1 MCDLRLAVVSGLYP
15 HHLMSAAVDALLHQ
29 LPQVDAVLVLYAHGD
44 VPPRCQDSHV
54 LHLQGW
60 SADVDAPTPYILRSI
75 SGQSRCHS
83 AESRARGVH
92 EDPALVRVS
101 MFTKGKFH
109 YAMVGTQISPRR
121 AVQNFRQCGMD
132 VLFLA
137 EGDGS
142 LARACLEEAPLAPL
156 PSQEFDSWDLGAQPE
171 GCLATHRYH
180 RHGWV
185 ATYAEVLERAM
196 LRRHYQL
203 DYTYGSPEAMSTAHA
218 AQQAAETWAAMRPT
232 SMLRCGDMGCDAE
245 T

>member
-1 MCDLRLAVVSGLYP
+1 MMGDLRLAVVSGLHP

-54 LHLQGW
+54 LHLQGR

-142 LARACLEEAPLAPL
+142 LARTCLEEAPLALL
-156 PSQEFDSWDLGAQPE
+156 PSQEFDSWGLGAQPE

-180 RHGWV
+180 RDGWV
-185 ATYAEVLERAM
+185 ATY
-196 LRRHYQL
+196 
-203 DYTYGSPEAMSTAHA
+203 EAMSTVDA
-218 AQQAAETWAAMRPT
+218 AQRAAETWAAMRPT
-232 SMLRCGDMGCDAE
+232 SMLPD
-245 T
+245 TSH